1 MCSLYRSIRNVT
13 LYVICLYHLYVCT
26 NAFMHVQ
33 THIVWVI
40 EAHDISYA
48 QYLFKMYDNIIL
60 RYYIYIY
67 MHTSIEREDRV
78 LPCVLV
84 YTHVVYACVLGYMHI
99 HTQRQTCRPKGPTN
113 KHSHQS
119 WFKCRNPK
127 IPLVTWWNLSTFE
140 GNPPHPKKKTGKFL

>member
-1 MCSLYRSIRNVT
+1 
-13 LYVICLYHLYVCT
+13 
-26 NAFMHVQ
+26 MHSCMYK
-33 THIVWVI
+33 HILSEWLKHTI
-40 EAHDISYA
+40 YPMHSTYS
-48 QYLFKMYDNIIL
+48 KCMIIL
-60 RYYIYIY
+60 YCDIIYIY

-113 KHSHQS
+113 KHSYQS

-140 GNPPHPKKKTGKFL
+140 ENPPPKKKNNWKIPIDPESTSHALGSPSSLAGKLLLSH